1 MGLSHGVCLPILAGM
16 LARLILSLLLAA
28 FALPAMATLPCHDQ
42 TAPAMVMAMPSPGH
56 HPAPAPAMPDDRAM
70 VHACIGCI
78 PPSTLKA
85 APTAMFLA
93 KTAEIRIAGPM
104 RFDPGKAP
112 APDTPPPRAE
122 A

>member
-1 MGLSHGVCLPILAGM
+1 MF
-16 LARLILSLLLAA
+16 ARLILSLLLAA
-28 FALPAMATLPCHDQ
+28 FALPAMATVPCHDE

-56 HPAPAPAMPDDRAM
+56 HPAPAPATPDDRAM

-85 APTAMFLA
+85 GSAAIFLA
-93 KTAEIRIAGPM
+93 KTVEIRIAGPM
-104 RFDPGKAP
+104 SFDPGRTPAP
-112 APDTPPPRAE
+112 ATPPPRAE